1 MIPQRSAAASSQVR
15 ETAALTRGGAVVEY
29 TLGGRRYAYKTS
41 PRCKVCQSPSRMAI
55 EEGILMG
62 RTYSAILRTLPVDLT
77 EGEDGFSLSSLK
89 RHGDNHMPLDAIVS
103 RAVIERSVAD
113 RGRSLDD
120 PSGTLLDHHTLAREI
135 VRQAGERMLRG
146 ELKVGLEHAL
156 PAMKLLFDEGAR
168 VEGSVDQAATET
180 MLVSLFATLKQVLDA
195 ETLAAVGARLRHNP
209 AWMEMIQKQ
218 LGMAADPIE
227 VQARD

>member
-1 MIPQRSAAASSQVR
+1 MTNQRSGSAAAPVH
-15 ETAALTRGGAVVEY
+15 ETAALTRGESVVEY

-41 PRCKVCQSPSRMAI
+41 ARCKVCQSPSRMAI

-62 RTYSAILRTLPVDLT
+62 RTYAAIMRSLPVDLT
-77 EGEDGFSLSSLK
+77 EGEDGVSLASLK

-103 RAVIERSVAD
+103 RAVIEQSVAA

-120 PSGTLLDHHTLAREI
+120 PSGTLLDHHTVAREI

-156 PAMKLLFDEGAR
+156 PAMKMLWDDEARLEAGA
-168 VEGSVDQAATET
+168 DQAATET

-209 AWMEMIQKQ
+209 VWMEMLTRQ
-218 LGMAADPIE
+218 LGMMADPIE
-227 VQARD
+227 ARTTG